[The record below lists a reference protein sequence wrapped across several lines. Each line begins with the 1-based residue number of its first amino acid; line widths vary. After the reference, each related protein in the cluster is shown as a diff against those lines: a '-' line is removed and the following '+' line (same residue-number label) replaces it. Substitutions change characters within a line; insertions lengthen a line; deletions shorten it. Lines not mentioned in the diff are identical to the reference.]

1 MLEGVSAILL
11 SNGTTS
17 YVERCTFDG
26 QSQLAIYASLA
37 GTISVNRSR
46 FVNQREVTYSEV
58 LSNNVTFTG
67 CAFEDIS
74 DVAFRLAYLG
84 GLTVNGCD
92 LSGGSRGIVWCKDI
106 INCTEVRTVDMTGNY
121 WGTADPD
128 SIANLIRDNNDSD
141 EACFIIDYEPFETE
155 STPVEK
161 KSLSDL
167 KNLFR

>member
-1 MLEGVSAILL
+1 MITV
-11 SNGTTS
+11 NG
-17 YVERCTFDG
+17 
-26 QSQLAIYASLA
+26 
-37 GTISVNRSR
+37 SR
-46 FVNQREVTYSEV
+46 FVNQREVTYSET
-58 LSNNVTFTG
+58 SWNAITFSSCTL
-67 CAFEDIS
+67 ESIS
-74 DVAFRLAYLG
+74 DVAFRVAYVG
-84 GLTVNGCD
+84 NLTVNGCD

-161 KSLSDL
+161 KGLSDL
-167 KNLFR
+167 KGLFR